1 MGLIK
6 CPECGK
12 EISDKAQSCPNCG
25 CPLTGVTSNDVKRGV
40 ENYGTWDQTQNKKT
54 KQKTHGC
61 LIAFL
66 VTILVILLF
75 GVLIAIGA
83 TIVEKE
89 ADKVS
94 NSNDSVEKEIEA
106 DTQIYAG
113 TEAESVIT
121 EQNATD
127 EAEEQS
133 ENVCS
138 IGDTASLKDWSI
150 AVTDFKIADTID
162 DDYGYFSPD
171 SENGKY
177 AQVFVTVTNNGK
189 QSMTFLPSFG
199 LGDDVG
205 TKLLYGDNYEF
216 SATDLIG
223 YSNEIH
229 DAGLNPM
236 SSQSGEVVFEIPDS
250 VASSTDEIII
260 QFTSGNDKV
269 QFKVR

>member
-12 EISDKAQSCPNCG
+12 EISDMAQSCPNCG
-25 CPLTGVTSNDVKRGV
+25 CPLKRMQQNDINRGV
-40 ENYGTWDQTQNKKT
+40 NFYGTWEQSQSKNTKK
-54 KQKTHGC
+54 KSHGC

-66 VTILVILLF
+66 VMILVILFILALVGVGAGVVAKRAEDSF
-75 GVLIAIGA
+75 G
-83 TIVEKE
+83 
-89 ADKVS
+89 DKVNVS
-94 NSNDSVEKEIEA
+94 DASETDSEIRN
-106 DTQIYAG
+106 I
-113 TEAESVIT
+113 
-121 EQNATD
+121 EQNINEKT
-127 EAEEQS
+127 EEQN
-133 ENVCS
+133 ENVYV
-138 IGDTASLKDWSI
+138 IGETASLKDWSI
-150 AVTDFKIADTID
+150 VVTDFKIVDTIND
-162 DDYGYFSPD
+162 NYGYFSPD